1 MSAAR
6 YKPLRGVS
14 LLVLA
19 TSVLL
24 VGFGPRSTAS
34 TSSQSG
40 EIELMMQKFLA
51 AFSNRDVEAF
61 TAYFAEDASMF
72 FPPSAFSP
80 PASLVEGRTNIAAAF
95 RGLYERT
102 GPRRTP
108 ANPIQPQD
116 MRVKTFDGSAVVTF
130 HLGSDSVR
138 GRRTF
143 VLRRTGAEWTIV
155 HLHSSTL
162 ESQRAR

>member
-1 MSAAR
+1 MPAAPM
-6 YKPLRGVS
+6 KPLRGVP

-19 TSVLL
+19 ATVLL
-24 VGFGPRSTAS
+24 VGFRPSSSTS
-34 TSSQSG
+34 TSSQAG
-40 EIELMMQKFLA
+40 EIELMMNKFLA
-51 AFSNRDVEAF
+51 AFSNRDVDAF
-61 TAYFAEDASMF
+61 STYFAEDATMF

-80 PASLVEGRTNIAAAF
+80 PTGLVEGRANIAGAF

-116 MRVKTFDGSAVVTF
+116 MRVKAFDGFAVVTF

-143 VLRRTGAEWTIV
+143 VLRRTGAEWAIV

-162 ESQRAR
+162 ETQRVR